1 MIDKEDKVPVTRQCE
16 LLDLNRSGVY
26 YKAVPLRVAEVEL
39 MRQIDEIH
47 LLYPFYGSRNIRN
60 ELWSRGYKVG
70 RDKVRRLMRRMGI
83 EALYVKP
90 KLSWMNPKHA
100 KYPYLL
106 RDLQISRANQVWCA
120 DITYLPMARGF
131 CYLVAIMD
139 WFSRKVLAWKL
150 SNTLD
155 SSFCVEA
162 LEEAIDNYGC
172 PEIFNTDQGSQ
183 FTAEVFTDT
192 LQSNNIA
199 ISMDGKGRWMDNV
212 FIERLWKSV
221 KYEDVYL
228 KSYGSMTEA
237 RRGLFQYFKF
247 YNEKRWHQNFD
258 RKTPS
263 MVYFGS
269 LAQKQAAA

>member
-1 MIDKEDKVPVTRQCE
+1 MIDKENKLPITRQCE
-16 LLDLNRSGVY
+16 ILDLNRSGIY
-26 YKAVPLRVAEVEL
+26 YKPVPLSEADRDL
-39 MRQIDEIH
+39 MCQIDKIH
-47 LLYPFYGSRNIRN
+47 MDYPFYGSRKIRD
-60 ELWSRGYKVG
+60 ELWSRGYDVG
-70 RDKVRRLMRRMGI
+70 RDRVRRLMRRMGI

-90 KLSWMNPKHA
+90 KLSWSNPKHA

-106 RDLQISRANQVWCA
+106 RDLQISRSNHVWCA
-120 DITYLPMARGF
+120 DITYIPMAKGF

-139 WFSRKVLAWKL
+139 WSSRYVLAWRL

-155 SSFCVEA
+155 SAFCVDA
-162 LEEAIDNYGC
+162 LEEALANYGC

-183 FTAEVFTDT
+183 FTADVFTDT
-192 LQSNNIA
+192 LKSNNIA

-212 FIERLWKSV
+212 FIERLWRSV

-228 KSYGSMTEA
+228 KSYGSMTETK
-237 RRGLFQYFKF
+237 RGLADYFKF

-263 MVYFGS
+263 MVYFDS

>member
-1 MIDKEDKVPVTRQCE
+1 MIDKEDKLPITRQCE
-16 LLDLNRSGVY
+16 MLDLNRSGVY
-26 YKAVPLRVAEVEL
+26 YKPVPLSAMETDL

-47 LLYPFYGSRNIRN
+47 LLYPFYGSRNIQN
-60 ELWSRGYKVG
+60 ELCSRGYKAG

-83 EALYVKP
+83 EALYIKP
-90 KLSWMNPKHA
+90 KLSRINPIHV

-106 RDLQISRANQVWCA
+106 RDLQIVKANQVWCA
-120 DITYLPMARGF
+120 DITCIPMARGF

-139 WFSRKVLAWKL
+139 WHSRLVLAWRL

-162 LEEAIDNYGC
+162 LEEAVRIYGC
-172 PEIFNTDQGSQ
+172 PEILNTDQGSQ
-183 FTAEVFTDT
+183 FTAEVFTGT
-192 LQSNNIA
+192 LQANNIA

-237 RRGLFQYFKF
+237 RRGLSGYFKF
-247 YNEKRWHQNFD
+247 YNEKSWHHNLD
-258 RKTPS
+258 RKTPG
-263 MVYFGS
+263 MVYFDS